1 MSNEGGVP
9 SPSSWLADEGLP
21 RPPPG
26 DNHCKIDWVGCTFV
40 KLALVSVVNGSRR
53 LVVVESQ
60 GDLEQKMNSGL
71 QSRLVDQ
78 TT

>member
-26 DNHCKIDWVGCTFV
+26 DNHCKIDWVGASNFQV
-40 KLALVSVVNGSRR
+40 LVAKVDNLMEAGG
-53 LVVVESQ
+53 Q
-60 GDLEQKMNSGL
+60 GAMQ
-71 QSRLVDQ
+71 Q
-78 TT
+78 